1 MDWDVVGQVRRNADW
16 VRKMIREFAPEG
28 ILVHP
33 VIVVPGWYVESKGN
47 YAVKAMN
54 AKYLVGFLI
63 GAKAVYGEK
72 DLRGVRK
79 KLDEVCRDLEF

>member
-1 MDWDVVGQVRRNADW
+1 VVGQVRRNADW
-16 VRKMIREFAPEG
+16 VREIIREFGPKG
-28 ILVHP
+28 ISVQP
-33 VIVVPGWYVESKGN
+33 VMVVPGWYVESKGN
-47 YAVKAMN
+47 YPVKAMN
-54 AKYLVGFLI
+54 AKYLVGFLT